1 MSSPPPSPGL
11 AQQALVYASSRL
23 LPLVAVL
30 LIATVIY
37 RCLFHPL
44 AGVPGPWLAR
54 LTSIWTLY
62 HSYAGDE
69 ATLISSHHF
78 PNIRT
83 HNPIVRVG
91 PNEVTISDGA
101 ALAPIY
107 SEKGGF
113 KKADCY
119 RNFDIDGYPSLFSQT
134 DKDSRAPRAKAIVGM
149 FSTKSLKDGEERL
162 GGCVKDFVDRFQ
174 REKEAARKTR
184 RDVNVLNLAR
194 SLAVDVVTAYLFKR
208 SYGGLEEDVYTGER
222 EVEKAKSE
230 QMSASEFVNAFVGVG
245 RFFYLPN
252 WSFVLLEKVNESL
265 FESPETV
272 ESMSKVD
279 RFVKSV
285 VNSADAQGA
294 DSETYQGRML
304 KAGLSPDEVGAQCK
318 DLMFAGTDSSGM
330 NLSTFCWQLAKNP
343 AV

>member
-1 MSSPPPSPGL
+1 MSAPASSGMV
-11 AQQALVYASSRL
+11 QQALGNLFSRL
-23 LPLVAVL
+23 LPFAAVL
-30 LIATVIY
+30 LLAHILHHV
-37 RCLFHPL
+37 LFHPL
-44 AGVPGPWLAR
+44 ARIPGPWLAKF
-54 LTSIWTLY
+54 TSVWTLY

-69 ATLISSHHF
+69 ATLITSHHF
-78 PNIRT
+78 PDHETN
-83 HNPIVRVG
+83 NPVVRVG

-113 KKADCY
+113 RKADCY
-119 RNFDIDGYPSLFSQT
+119 RNFDIDGFPSLFSQT

-149 FSTKSLKDGEERL
+149 FSTKALKDGEERL
-162 GGCVKDFVDRFQ
+162 DGCVKGFVARFQ
-174 REKEAARKTR
+174 REKDAARKTGKE
-184 RDVNVLNLAR
+184 VNVLNLAR

-208 SYGGLEEDVYTGER
+208 SYGGLEEDFYSGEKAI
-222 EVEKAKSE
+222 EKAKSE
-230 QMSASEFVNAFVGVG
+230 HMSASEFVNAFVGVG

-252 WSFVLLEKVNESL
+252 WSFVLLEKVSAYL

-272 ESMSKVD
+272 ESISRVD

-285 VNSADAQGA
+285 VNSAEAQGA

-304 KAGLSPDEVGAQCK
+304 KTGLSAEEVVAQCK

-343 AV
+343 AM